1 MRSALLIAIALSA
14 CAGNS
19 ASQGGAQFKTTSPEA
34 VTLSPEALFAV
45 CWPQDAL
52 SSSRI
57 ALTFQGDDAIF
68 EAREGA
74 SNSTGRCIREI
85 ATSVSWKNKPASLEV
100 APPSQ
105 PIDGWAALAWVKL
118 LSSSRFGSERG
129 LLDPAAFVA
138 ACITKLGAPS
148 SSTAF
153 IVRPGDSLRTVPSAL
168 GDVERCIEAAL
179 GATAWP
185 SSREL
190 YFSFAGTRGAPAPKG
205 DVTPYVSPNTSSG
218 VALDP
223 QNVHDALQRSSGKV
237 AACWEAALA
246 RRGELKGARTVR
258 FTVDDS
264 GVVKQAWF
272 TNTTGQG
279 ASASDALLD
288 ACLHRV
294 VIDTHFAPRAGDG
307 FYTWV
312 FATR

>member
-1 MRSALLIAIALSA
+1 MKHLAFSLLLLS
-14 CAGNS
+14 CAGTT
-19 ASQGGAQFKTTSPEA
+19 ASQGGAQFKRASPEA
-34 VTLSPEALFAV
+34 VALAPEALFAV

-52 SSSRI
+52 STSRI

-68 EAREGA
+68 EARDGA

-85 ATSVSWKNKPASLEV
+85 ATSVTWPNKPSSLEV

-118 LSSSRFGSERG
+118 LSSSRFGPERG
-129 LLDPAAFVA
+129 LLDPAARVS
-138 ACITKLGAPS
+138 ACITKLGAPAP
-148 SSTAF
+148 STAF
-153 IVRPGDSLRTVPSAL
+153 IVRPGDSLRTVPPAFN
-168 GDVERCIEAAL
+168 DVDRCIEATL

-190 YFSFAGTRGAPAPKG
+190 YFAFANNRGAPEPKG
-205 DVTPYVSPNTSSG
+205 DVTPYVSPNETSG
-218 VALDP
+218 IALDP
-223 QNVHDALQRSSGKV
+223 QNVHDALQLSSAKV
-237 AACWEAALA
+237 AACWESALA
-246 RRGELKGARTVR
+246 RRGELKGARTIR

-264 GVVKQAWF
+264 GAVKQAWF
-272 TNTTGQG
+272 TSTTGQG

-288 ACLHRV
+288 ACLHGV
-294 VIDTHFAPRAGDG
+294 VMNTHFAPRAGDG